1 MDVVRVAV
9 ETETRAPA
17 GRTNAYVIGRDPAL
31 LVDPADRTP
40 ELDDLVESRG
50 VASVVV
56 THTHPDHVGAVAT
69 YVERYGL
76 VPLALSGHESRFEAA
91 TGVRPSETV
100 GDGDRL
106 TVGVENRPT
115 VTEDDGS
122 TAGDDRLPADQMP
135 VEPLPAGQKPVDQI
149 RILALPGHAADHVG
163 IVAGTNG
170 PVCCG
175 DLAVRDGSVAVAGP
189 DADMGAYLDSL
200 GRLAAL
206 DPSALLPGHGPPI
219 EEPAAT
225 LDRLRR
231 HRIRRERRIL
241 ESVESG
247 ASTVEEIVE
256 RSYEK
261 ELGSLADLAAATVV
275 AHLEAL
281 EADGEIHWD
290 GEHASVR

>member
-9 ETETRAPA
+9 ETETRAPT

-40 ELDDLVESRG
+40 KLDDLVESRG

-56 THTHPDHVGAVAT
+56 THTHPDHIGAVAT

-76 VPLALSGHESRFEAA
+76 VPLALRGHESRFEAA
-91 TGVRPSETV
+91 TGVRPAETV

-115 VTEDDGS
+115 KTEDDGS
-122 TAGDDRLPADQMP
+122 TAGDDQLPADQIP
-135 VEPLPAGQKPVDQI
+135 VDQWSVDQMPVDQI

-170 PVCCG
+170 PICCG

-189 DADMGAYLDSL
+189 DADMAAYLDSL

-206 DPSALLPGHGPPI
+206 DPPTLLPGHGPPI

-231 HRIRRERRIL
+231 HRIRRERRVL
-241 ESVESG
+241 EAVESG

-281 EADGEIHWD
+281 EVDGEIHWD